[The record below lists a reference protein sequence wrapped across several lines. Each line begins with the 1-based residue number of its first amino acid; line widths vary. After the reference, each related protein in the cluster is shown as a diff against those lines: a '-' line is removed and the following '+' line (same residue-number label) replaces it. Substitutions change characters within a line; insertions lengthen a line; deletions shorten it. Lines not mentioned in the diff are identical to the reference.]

1 MSLSL
6 ILRRTAPATQVLKF
20 HDLAHAAHWHAPV
33 HAHQF
38 TKLHEHEHEM
48 HDEMHLTC
56 HADMPEPSEEEYMFH
71 MADYDGS
78 GTLSA
83 EGLWALLWQ
92 TLSHS

>member
-1 MSLSL
+1 
-6 ILRRTAPATQVLKF
+6 
-20 HDLAHAAHWHAPV
+20 
-33 HAHQF
+33 
-38 TKLHEHEHEM
+38 M